1 MPEEEKKK
9 KDEVLEGSE
18 PENSTETTIQEHGAE
33 DKATHEEAAV
43 DADENGVEGD
53 DVPVEVEVEEGES
66 ASIAEDEKDIP
77 EVEDAKK
84 PEEVARLSEIPFNV
98 EAWQPKTEVGKRVKS
113 GDITDLGDILCSGV
127 KVLEPQIVDI
137 LLPRIENDLLLIG
150 QAKGKFGGG
159 QRRVFKQCQKKTREG
174 NKPSFATAAVIGNKN
189 GFVGLGYGKARE
201 TVPAREKAIRDA
213 KRNVIMIKRG
223 SGSWEGAGDYP
234 NSIPFKVSGK
244 CGSVAV
250 DLIPAPNGT
259 GLCIESECAKILKLA
274 GIHDVWSK
282 TRGQAKTKINQI
294 KACFEALKKLSST
307 KVRAEE
313 AERAN
318 IVTGKIV
325 DNR

>member
-9 KDEVLEGSE
+9 EEVKE
-18 PENSTETTIQEHGAE
+18 PEAEPVMDEPSAGETAPEE
-33 DKATHEEAAV
+33 DATPE
-43 DADENGVEGD
+43 DEEGD
-53 DVPVEVEVEEGES
+53 EEISVEVEVEADEA
-66 ASIAEDEKDIP
+66 ASIAKDEKEIP

-84 PEEVARLSEIPFNV
+84 PEEVARVTEIPFDV
-98 EAWQPKTEVGKRVKS
+98 EAWKPKTEVGRMVKA
-113 GDITDLGDILCSGV
+113 GQVTDLSDVLSRGV
-127 KVLEPQIVDI
+127 KVLEPQVVDI

-189 GFVGLGYGKARE
+189 GFVGVGYGKARE

-223 SGSWEGAGDYP
+223 SGSWEGAGEFP
-234 NSIPFKVSGK
+234 NSIPFKVTGK
-244 CGSVAV
+244 CGSVTV

-274 GIHDVWSK
+274 GVQDVWSR
-282 TRGQAKTKINQI
+282 TRGQAKTKLNQI

-307 KVRAEE
+307 KVRAEDV
-313 AERAN
+313 ERFN
-318 IVTGKIV
+318 IVTGRIV
-325 DNR
+325 DNE

>member
-1 MPEEEKKK
+1 M
-9 KDEVLEGSE
+9 EVD
-18 PENSTETTIQEHGAE
+18 AE
-33 DKATHEEAAV
+33 D
-43 DADENGVEGD
+43 DSG
-53 DVPVEVEVEEGES
+53 
-66 ASIAEDEKDIP
+66 IAEDEKDIP

-84 PEEVARLSEIPFNV
+84 PEEVARVTEIPFDV
-98 EAWQPKTEVGKRVKS
+98 EAWQPKTEVGKMVKA
-113 GDITDLGDILCSGV
+113 GHMTDLADLLSRGV
-127 KVLEPQIVDI
+127 KVLEPQVVDI
-137 LLPRIENDLLLIG
+137 LLPRIESDLLLIG

-244 CGSVAV
+244 CGSVTV
-250 DLIPAPNGT
+250 DLLPAPTGT
-259 GLCIESECAKILKLA
+259 GLCIEPECAKILKLA
-274 GIHDVWSK
+274 GVQDVWSR

-307 KVRAEE
+307 KVRAEDE
-313 AERAN
+313 EKFR

-325 DNR
+325 DDR